1 GSDKLPFNRR
11 LTSARST
18 AKQGFPNSS
27 DVPELAVRTSTE
39 DPQSSRTWCKRRDW
53 RFEVRNTLG
62 ALACRK
68 ESLMNQLSRHKEVT
82 ARLKSMKYFHM
93 TREYNAAA
101 DSLTT
106 ETAAFK
112 TSKVVLSES
121 QKAELREFNRI
132 PEVIYHKSREAEVK
146 ILVSTASIQFTETVH
161 RPTRRMIA
169 NFVRDEPHMEPHMVM
184 ATPRSQTGARKK
196 RVRFANEVPSQDAG
210 SQENMSHKTD
220 RPTDDSQDE
229 QQTGAAQAPP
239 TSHSTT
245 SRKQDEIHLKLVV
258 PTTMVQEI
266 L

>member
-1 GSDKLPFNRR
+1 MLQSAVTSFLSIDDSLALVAPPNKGSPTARMYPNLLYARLPKTHKGFVV
-11 LTSARST
+11 LFDGT
-18 AKQGFPNSS
+18 AK
-27 DVPELAVRTSTE
+27 TE
-39 DPQSSRTWCKRRDW
+39 NSRTWCKRRDW

-239 TSHSTT
+239 SEPNS
-245 SRKQDEIHLKLVV
+245 
-258 PTTMVQEI
+258 
-266 L
+266 